1 MGDRQQSTAEEIF
14 KEGRLY
20 LDKNRENWELV
31 EQKILSLDADTCFR
45 EHGWEDIK
53 TRCNGSESGDSPRAT
68 RTSSIQSLTEKSRNS
83 PRTFFQANDT
93 SDLRLSVEGKP
104 LYVSRIL
111 LSIVSPVLK
120 DMFDKRSKE
129 QAIIE
134 IPLPGQTYSDILEF
148 LECIYPDSLKP
159 ISGTK
164 INSICI
170 VVKIGIPNWSTFFL
184 QFTLFRLASTPIFYF
199 AFNTKSPVLY
209 RLQLTLGTSS
219 PDQTI
224 SLCNFLFV
232 NFSIDVRVS
241 FRSQ

>member
-20 LDKNRENWELV
+20 LDKNRENWELG
-31 EQKILSLDADTCFR
+31 EQKILSLDADTCYR

-53 TRCNGSESGDSPRAT
+53 TRCNGSEFWDSPRAT

-170 VVKIGIPNWSTFFL
+170 VVKIGIPKWSTFLCSLHCSDWHQL
-184 QFTLFRLASTPIFYF
+184 QYF
-199 AFNTKSPVLY
+199 ILLLIQKVRYCT
-209 RLQLTLGTSS
+209 
-219 PDQTI
+219 D
-224 SLCNFLFV
+224 
-232 NFSIDVRVS
+232 FS
-241 FRSQ
+241 

>member
-1 MGDRQQSTAEEIF
+1 MGDRQHSTAEEIF
-14 KEGRLY
+14 KEGRLF

-31 EQKILSLDADTCFR
+31 EQKILSLDADTCYR

-53 TRCNGSESGDSPRAT
+53 ARCNGSDLGDSPRVT

-120 DMFDKRSKE
+120 EMFDKRSKE

-134 IPLPGQTYSDILEF
+134 IPLPGQKYSDILEF
-148 LECIYPDSLKP
+148 LECIYPDNLKP

-164 INSICI
+164 INFICI
-170 VVKIGIPNWSTFFL
+170 VVKLVYRIGLHFF
-184 QFTLFRLASTPIFYF
+184 AVY
-199 AFNTKSPVLY
+199 LY
-209 RLQLTLGTSS
+209 Y
-219 PDQTI
+219 
-224 SLCNFLFV
+224 
-232 NFSIDVRVS
+232 
-241 FRSQ
+241 